1 MAGLG
6 AVVQALAGRDDVAAV
21 VLVSPDGLPIH
32 HAGRLPGD
40 PDAIAALAA
49 TFGRAAS
56 ALTDALWRGTADTVA
71 LESNDQLAI
80 AARLGAGDWLI
91 VLPAE
96 GADAGA
102 LLFELRHH
110 RAALAALLT

>member
-6 AVVQALAGRDDVAAV
+6 AVVQALAARDDVAAV
-21 VLVSPDGLPIH
+21 VLASADGLPIQ
-32 HAGRLPGD
+32 HAGQVPAD

-49 TFGRAAS
+49 SLGRQAG
-56 ALTDALWRGTADTVA
+56 ALADVLWRNGAETIA
-71 LESNDQLAI
+71 LESNDRLAL

-91 VLPAE
+91 VLPAD

-102 LLFELRHH
+102 LLYELRRH
-110 RAALAALLT
+110 RPALAALLA